1 MTKLSQEIILL
12 PTMTLTP
19 NKQIEIMKTRI
30 IKTED
35 GYTFVDA
42 TEHALALWDSNNVEL
57 FELNNDLTESLITSE
72 KRLKEVLELGKMV
85 VVEGGNPSLMKDDF
99 WNSYGVFCMTDRM
112 LAMGYKIDGLDIFW
126 SDAIREYEKFLN
138 SEFNL
143 VSKSELDC
151 IDEYLN
157 NK

>member
-1 MTKLSQEIILL
+1 
-12 PTMTLTP
+12 
-19 NKQIEIMKTRI
+19 MKSRI

-35 GYTFVDA
+35 GYTFIDA
-42 TEHALALWDSNNVEL
+42 TQHAVALWDSNSVEL

-99 WNSYGVFCMTDRM
+99 WNSYGVFCMSDRL
-112 LAMGYKIDGLDIFW
+112 LAFDICDIDNDLDARW
-126 SDAIREYEKFLN
+126 SKAIREYEKVLG
-138 SEFNL
+138 SEFN
-143 VSKSELDC
+143 VDTKSELDC

>member
-1 MTKLSQEIILL
+1 
-12 PTMTLTP
+12 
-19 NKQIEIMKTRI
+19 MKTRI

>member
-1 MTKLSQEIILL
+1 
-12 PTMTLTP
+12 
-19 NKQIEIMKTRI
+19 MKTRI

-99 WNSYGVFCMTDRM
+99 WNSYGVFCMSDRL
-112 LAMGYKIDGLDIFW
+112 LAFDICDIDNDLDARW
-126 SDAIREYEKFLN
+126 SKAIREYEEFLGSKFN
-138 SEFNL
+138 
-143 VSKSELDC
+143 VDTKSELDC

>member
-1 MTKLSQEIILL
+1 
-12 PTMTLTP
+12 
-19 NKQIEIMKTRI
+19 MKTRI

-99 WNSYGVFCMTDRM
+99 WNSYGVFCMSDRL
-112 LAMGYKIDGLDIFW
+112 LAFDICDIDNDLDARW
-126 SDAIREYEKFLN
+126 SKAIREYEKFLG
-138 SEFNL
+138 SEFN
-143 VSKSELDC
+143 VDTKSILDC